1 MNFYTQDECPHAP
14 GTISL
19 YAKMCVEKRIIM
31 TIKEVSEKYD
41 ISQDTLRYY
50 ERVGLIPAVSRTSGG
65 IRNYDEEA
73 LGWVENAICMRS
85 AGVPIEALIEYVKL
99 FQEGDSTIQARLEL
113 LQEQL
118 TGLEEQKAHIEA
130 TMKRLNYKI
139 SCYEKAVKTGK
150 LVWDKCEEK

>member
-1 MNFYTQDECPHAP
+1 
-14 GTISL
+14 
-19 YAKMCVEKRIIM
+19 M
-31 TIKEVSEKYD
+31 TIKEVSEKYG

-65 IRNYDEEA
+65 IRNYDEDA
-73 LGWVENAICMRS
+73 LGWVENAICMRN

-113 LQEQL
+113 LKEQL
-118 TGLEEQKAHIEA
+118 AGLEEQKAHIEA
-130 TMKRLNYKI
+130 TMKRLNYKV

-150 LVWDKCEEK
+150 LVWEKCED

>member
-1 MNFYTQDECPHAP
+1 
-14 GTISL
+14 
-19 YAKMCVEKRIIM
+19 M

-65 IRNYDEEA
+65 IRNYDDEA

-118 TGLEEQKAHIEA
+118 AGLEEQKVHIES

-150 LVWDKCEEK
+150 LVWDNCEEK

>member
-1 MNFYTQDECPHAP
+1 
-14 GTISL
+14 
-19 YAKMCVEKRIIM
+19 M

-65 IRNYDEEA
+65 IRNYDDEA
-73 LGWVENAICMRS
+73 LSWVENAICMRS

-118 TGLEEQKAHIEA
+118 AGLEEQKVHIESI
-130 TMKRLNYKI
+130 MKRLNYKI

-150 LVWDKCEEK
+150 LVWDNCEEK

>member
-1 MNFYTQDECPHAP
+1 
-14 GTISL
+14 
-19 YAKMCVEKRIIM
+19 M

-65 IRNYDEEA
+65 IRNYDDEA
-73 LGWVENAICMRS
+73 LSWVENAICMRS

-130 TMKRLNYKI
+130 TMKCLNYKI